1 MPGPANNILVVDD
14 DVGILRLV
22 REVLTARLGCEVDA
36 TPSPEYAFEL
46 VLKKRYDL
54 LLFDYRMPAV
64 DGALLYALIAKLHLH
79 HPPQGRRQ
87 PPLLL
92 MSGHASEPHAQELL
106 RQPGVRGLLAK
117 PFTLDRLVEKVAALL
132 P

>member
-1 MPGPANNILVVDD
+1 MPEQTKAVLAVDD

-22 REVLTARLGCEVDA
+22 RESLTSRLGCEVDA
-36 TPSPEYAFEL
+36 TSSPEHAFEL

-64 DGALLYALIAKLHLH
+64 DGAMLYALIAKLHAH
-79 HPPQGRRQ
+79 QPPHGRRQ

-92 MSGHASEPHAQELL
+92 MSGHAFERDAQELL

-117 PFTLDRLVEKVAALL
+117 PFTIDRLVEKVAACLG
-132 P
+132 